1 MPVFKG
7 FQFEYPHYTVITPHA
22 GLSFDVRSLN
32 VMETDKLKGS
42 LTVPA
47 KAPAH
52 INKILWKALVSKPDE
67 IKTFEEFKKSTTIRD
82 REALMY
88 ALYYSTFGDEREFN
102 ATCSNCRKSQLL
114 KLKISDLFSMTAYP
128 VSVGMK
134 NTYKIAK
141 AIDEDVHDPEIEAT
155 LNKSSSK
162 RPPKE
167 MPKELADLEFADED
181 DDGIIL
187 GEKPNYV
194 KEEKPEP
201 PKKEVDPVVPE
212 SENEDSILTKRIDLE
227 LPISKVHAIIKQ
239 PTLWDEERVMDAVPF
254 AQKKQTDLLNETMVI
269 EQFEQYKKGAKVPS
283 LIIKNRED
291 ILYGYQS
298 LPPLDK
304 IEIFKK
310 FQDTFGQYGIDLKTK
325 YACSECGEPQELEVD
340 IIVQFFRLLAT
351 V

>member
-7 FQFEYPHYTVITPHA
+7 FQFDYPHYDVVLPQT
-22 GLSFDVRSLN
+22 GYFYDVRSLN

-42 LTVPA
+42 LTVPS
-47 KAPAH
+47 KAPGH
-52 INKILWKALVSKPDE
+52 INKILWKSLVSKPEE
-67 IKTFEEFKKSTTIRD
+67 IKTFEDFKKNTTIRD

-102 ATCSNCRKSQLL
+102 ATCNKCRHSQLL
-114 KLKISDLFSMTAYP
+114 KLKLSKLFSMVAYP
-128 VSVGMK
+128 ISAAMK

-141 AIDEDVHDPEIEAT
+141 AVDNEVYDLEIEKA
-155 LNKSSSK
+155 LNKPTYK
-162 RPPKE
+162 KQPVG
-167 MPKELADLEFADED
+167 MPKDIADLEFADDD

-187 GEKPNYV
+187 GEKPNII
-194 KEEKPEP
+194 KEEIEP
-201 PKKEVDPVVPE
+201 VIPE
-212 SENEDSILTKRIDLE
+212 SDDEDSILTKRIDLE

-269 EQFEQYKKGAKVPS
+269 EQFEQYKLGAKVPN
-283 LIIKNRED
+283 LIINNRED

-298 LPPLDK
+298 LPSLDK

-310 FQDTFGQYGIDLKTK
+310 FQDTFGQYGIELKTK
-325 YACSECGEPQELEVD
+325 YSCSECGEPQELEVD
-340 IIVQFFRLLAT
+340 IVVQFFRLLAT